1 MNPAPREHSG
11 DPPMIT
17 EFDIYFKNVDM
28 EKINNI
34 AEEIKDVL
42 KKTGVE
48 FRITR
53 ENIPKKL
60 NLLHTIHIKVLNDY
74 DGTSRRIINLL
85 NKYSNIIAS
94 VDVYIKKS
102 Q

>member
-1 MNPAPREHSG
+1 MNPAPRASG

-28 EKINNI
+28 EKINSVI
-34 AEEIKDVL
+34 KEITETL
-42 KKTGVE
+42 RRTGVY
-48 FRITR
+48 FSATR

-60 NLLHTIHIKVLNDY
+60 NLLHLYRVKISDYDGSSKKVLN
-74 DGTSRRIINLL
+74 IL
-85 NKYSNIIAS
+85 NKYHHLIVT

-102 Q
+102 I